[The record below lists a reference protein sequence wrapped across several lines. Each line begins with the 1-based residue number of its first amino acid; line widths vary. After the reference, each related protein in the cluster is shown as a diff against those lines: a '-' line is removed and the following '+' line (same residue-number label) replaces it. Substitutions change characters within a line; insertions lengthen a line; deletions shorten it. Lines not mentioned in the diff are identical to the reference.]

1 MKRYALLLGVLV
13 LAVVMVSCASVG
25 RNFDST
31 KVPMVEIGK
40 TTKADIEAWFGMPYQ
55 TTLLSNMP
63 SGGVLRYTY
72 TSAKASYGG
81 MKSSGKTLVVDFDK
95 NNIVVDKGYSEQN

>member
-1 MKRYALLLGVLV
+1 MKRYVLLLGVLV

-25 RNFDST
+25 RDFDSA

-40 TTKADIEAWFGMPYQ
+40 TTKADIEAWFGKPYQ
-55 TTLLSNMP
+55 ITALSNMP
-63 SGGVLRYTY
+63 SGGVLRYIY

-81 MKSSGKTLVVDFDK
+81 MKSSGKSLVVDFDK
-95 NNIVVDKGYSEQN
+95 KNVVVDKGYSEQN